1 MALMQSNPDTQRT
14 ISPRIWLVAVLLT
27 SLLLSGCYVLHTAS
41 GQLGV
46 MSKRQP
52 IARVVSN
59 PNTAP
64 TVRSQLER
72 VVAIRK
78 FAVDHLGLPNNRSYL
93 SYADVGRPYVVWNV
107 FATPEFSVE
116 PQRWCFPIAG
126 CVAYRGYFKESKA
139 ARFADQ
145 LRRKGADVFVG
156 GVAAYSTLGHFEDP
170 VLNTMMGWTDV
181 QLASIIF
188 HELSHQL
195 LYVGDDSA
203 FNEAFASVVEDEG
216 VRRWLA
222 AEGRSQELDALK
234 QRQRKYLEFAT
245 LLIEAREDLRSLYAT
260 KMPDE
265 RKREAKTEAFR
276 QLTAQYE
283 ALRKAWGG
291 KGAFDEWSQDGFNNA
306 HLMSVATY
314 QDCVP
319 GLERLLQSE
328 GNDLAKF
335 YEAGRALAG
344 MTKKQRHAAV
354 CTDAE
359 TIVRRQVVNTPMGV
373 IFPVPGAPGE
383 AAAAEATLE
392 KQGLMRTALPV
403 FVEQR

>member
-1 MALMQSNPDTQRT
+1 
-14 ISPRIWLVAVLLT
+14 VAVLLT
-27 SLLLSGCYVLHTAS
+27 SLFLSGCYVLHTAS

-46 MSKRQP
+46 MSRRQP
-52 IARVVSN
+52 IQRVVSD
-59 PNTAP
+59 PQTAP
-64 TVRSQLER
+64 GVRSQLER

-78 FAVDHLGLPNNRSYL
+78 YAIGHLGLPDNGSYL
-93 SYADVGRPYVVWNV
+93 SYADIGRPFVVWNV

-126 CVAYRGYFKESKA
+126 CVAYRGYFKERKA
-139 ARFADQ
+139 TRFAEK
-145 LRRKGADVFVG
+145 LRRQGSDVFVG
-156 GVAAYSTLGHFEDP
+156 GVAAYSTLGHFADP

-195 LYVGDDSA
+195 LYVPDDSA

-222 AEGRSQELDALK
+222 AQGRSKELDALRR
-234 QRQRKYLEFAT
+234 RQRKHLEFAS
-245 LLIEAREDLRSLYAT
+245 LLAEAREDLRTLYAMD
-260 KMPDE
+260 MPEE
-265 RKREAKTEAFR
+265 RKRAAKAEAFR
-276 QLTAQYE
+276 QLAAQYD

-291 KGAFDEWSQDGFNNA
+291 TGAFDEWSKAGFNNA

-319 GLERLLQSE
+319 GLERLIASE

-335 YEAGRALAG
+335 YEAARALAG

-359 TIVRRQVVNTPMGV
+359 TIVRRQVITAPLGV
-373 IFPVPGAPGE
+373 IFPVPGVPGE
-383 AAAAEATLE
+383 AAAAETTLE
-392 KQGLMRTALPV
+392 R
-403 FVEQR
+403 

>member
-1 MALMQSNPDTQRT
+1 MALMQSNPDIRPTVSTR
-14 ISPRIWLVAVLLT
+14 ISPGTWLVMLA
-27 SLLLSGCYVLHTAS
+27 SLLLSGCYVLHTAT

-46 MSKRQP
+46 MSRREP
-52 IARVVSN
+52 IERVVSN
-59 PNTAP
+59 PKTAP
-64 TVRSQLER
+64 NVRTQLER

-78 FAVDHLGLPNNRSYL
+78 FAVDRLGLPDNGSYL
-93 SYADVGRPYVVWNV
+93 SYADIGRPFVVWNV

-126 CVAYRGYFKESKA
+126 CVAYRGYFKESMA
-139 ARFADQ
+139 VRFAEK
-145 LRRKGADVFVG
+145 LRGKGADVFVG

-170 VLNTMMGWTDV
+170 VLNTMIGWTDV

-195 LYVGDDSA
+195 LYVTDDSA

-222 AEGRSQELDALK
+222 AEGRPQELDALK
-234 QRQRKYLEFAT
+234 RRQRRYLEFAT
-245 LLIEAREDLRSLYAT
+245 LLIDAREDLRTLYAT
-260 KMPDE
+260 RMPEE
-265 RKREAKTEAFR
+265 RKREAKAEAFR
-276 QLTAQYE
+276 QLAAQYE
-283 ALRKAWGG
+283 SLRKAWGG
-291 KGAFDEWSQDGFNNA
+291 AGAFDEWSRDGFNNA

-319 GLERLLQSE
+319 GLERLLQSQ
-328 GNDLAKF
+328 GNELAKF
-335 YEAGRALAG
+335 YEAGRALAD

-359 TIVRRQVVNTPMGV
+359 TIVRRQVINPPMGV
-373 IFPVPGAPGE
+373 IFPVPGAPG
-383 AAAAEATLE
+383 AGAGAEATLE
-392 KQGLMRTALPV
+392 K
-403 FVEQR
+403 

>member
-1 MALMQSNPDTQRT
+1 MALMLTKPGTRRR
-14 ISPRIWLVAVLLT
+14 ISLFAVLLS
-27 SLLLSGCYVLHTAS
+27 SLLLGGCYVLHTAS

-46 MSKRQP
+46 MSRRQP
-52 IARVVSN
+52 IERVVSN
-59 PNTAP
+59 PKTAP
-64 TVRSQLER
+64 SVRSQLHR
-72 VVAIRK
+72 VVSIRQ
-78 FAVDHLGLPNNRSYL
+78 FAVDRLGLPDNGSYL
-93 SYADVGRPYVVWNV
+93 SYADVGRPFVVWNV

-139 ARFADQ
+139 LRFADK
-145 LRRKGADVFVG
+145 LRRRGADVFVG
-156 GVAAYSTLGHFEDP
+156 GVAAYSTLGHFKDP

-195 LYVGDDSA
+195 LYVTDDSA

-222 AEGRSQELDALK
+222 AEGRSQELEALRK
-234 QRQRKYLEFAT
+234 RQRKHLEFTA
-245 LLIEAREDLRSLYAT
+245 LLIDAREDLRTLYAT
-260 KMPDE
+260 PMPEE
-265 RKREAKTEAFR
+265 RKREAKAGAFR
-276 QLTAQYE
+276 QLAARYE

-291 KGAFDEWSQDGFNNA
+291 SGAFDEWAKAGFNNA
-306 HLMSVATY
+306 HLVSVATY

-328 GNDLAKF
+328 SSDLEKF
-335 YEAGRALAG
+335 YEAARALAG

-354 CTDAE
+354 CTDAAA
-359 TIVRRQVVNTPMGV
+359 IVEQQGRPPGSTARSLGV
-373 IFPVPGAPGE
+373 
-383 AAAAEATLE
+383 TN
-392 KQGLMRTALPV
+392 LPIL
-403 FVEQR
+403 VEQR